1 MSQKTTISYMLISLV
16 LLCSCGAAK
25 KAEVLQGENQALHSK
40 VTQLEQTNNQL
51 KTSNAQMQQEITQFK
66 SDAQVAV
73 QAFSQYKSE
82 CEATQARLQVAQAV
96 LREQY
101 ATLQEIEDKINTAL
115 ADFEDKGVDVYYKNG
130 FVYVSMEDN
139 LLYKSGSAAL
149 GTEGKKALSSLASVL
164 NDYPKLK
171 IVIVGNTDDAKFKK
185 GSSDNWSLSTER
197 ANGVVRTF
205 RDEYKI
211 DPARLTAAGR
221 SKYNPI
227 ADNSTAE
234 GRAKNR
240 RTDIILNPD
249 LDRLW
254 ESVNQDK

>member
-1 MSQKTTISYMLISLV
+1 MLQKTTISYMVAALV
-16 LLCSCGAAK
+16 VLCSCGAAK
-25 KAEVLQGENQALHSK
+25 KAEVLQGENKALHDNIN
-40 VTQLEQTNNQL
+40 QLETANKQL
-51 KTSNAQMQQEITQFK
+51 KATNGQLQQQNAEMKTGIQAGL
-66 SDAQVAV
+66 D
-73 QAFSQYKSE
+73 AFSQYKRE

-96 LREQY
+96 LRDQY

-130 FVYVSMEDN
+130 LVYVSMEDN

-149 GTEGKKALSSLASVL
+149 GADGKKALSSLASVL

-185 GSSDNWSLSTER
+185 GSTDNWSLSTER

-249 LDRLW
+249 LDKLW